1 MLRGGFGS
9 RRCVVSAVSVNTR
22 SKEKQLAYCAE
33 LSTSLRSL
41 MHSSFDLID
50 GAHRL
55 RRLSNV
61 LNCFDYPKVFMR
73 VIPLRGPARLLP
85 SLRRSPWDL
94 AAEALSGL
102 SYDLVARQPRELL
115 LACAMFALPTF
126 WPRMM
131 SRIQTRSA
139 SSSSGAASA

>member
-73 VIPLRGPARLLP
+73 VIPLSRA
-85 SLRRSPWDL
+85 S
-94 AAEALSGL
+94 AATALSAPITLGPCGGSVIRVVL
-102 SYDLVARQPRELL
+102 
-115 LACAMFALPTF
+115 
-126 WPRMM
+126 
-131 SRIQTRSA
+131 
-139 SSSSGAASA
+139 